1 MEIPYWRV
9 MYADSYSSQQITML
23 ATDDL
28 EADLAKLTA
37 AYPTAGLELWESD
50 SLGDERHE
58 DGIDMYRIHYRVPPF
73 ALGVRGPG
81 AFWHVHVI

>member
-9 MYADSYSSQQITML
+9 MYDDSYSSQQITML

-37 AYPTAGLELWESD
+37 AYPAAGLELWVSD
-50 SLGDERHE
+50 SHGDERHE
-58 DGIDMYRIHYRVPPF
+58 DGKDMYRIHDRLSVL
-73 ALGVRGPG
+73 AVMSGSRARSGM
-81 AFWHVHVI
+81 